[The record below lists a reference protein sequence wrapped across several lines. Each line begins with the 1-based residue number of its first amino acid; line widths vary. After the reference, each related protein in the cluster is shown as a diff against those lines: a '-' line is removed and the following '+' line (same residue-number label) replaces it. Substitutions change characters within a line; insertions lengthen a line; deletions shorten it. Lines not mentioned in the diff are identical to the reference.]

1 MGSFS
6 KCFEAVSDFFQR
18 IFGAIGVFIGTYP
31 VILIIISLLVT
42 IVLSCGMV
50 TLSSESDTE
59 TLYTPTNSRASQDRV
74 QYQATF
80 PDATGSNYRGY
91 ALSDLSMF
99 GRLVVSSATGGNI
112 LSNVSLEEIRNHIR
126 IIKHFNITYNGVVF
140 KYDDICARQNGSCF
154 ASGEFLVTDAVYQA
168 YLTGGITYP
177 NWDNIDLSAILGQVD
192 STGGKLVSAKYL
204 SITFNLRMDS
214 ADNKAKAR
222 AWEEEFLKRAA
233 ALDTTSTR
241 INYAASHSL
250 DTELNKNTNGDIV
263 FFSITF
269 TLMITYATV
278 VVGGDVVSSRTW
290 ASWAGVMAAGFG
302 IISSFGL
309 VSFCGVKF
317 VNIVGVTPFLIIGI
331 GVDDMFLLMSSWAE
345 TYPLRDQTV
354 ASRMGKTF
362 ASAGIGIT
370 ITSLTDLLA
379 FVIGVSSVFL
389 SVRNFCLYT
398 GVAVIFCYL
407 YQCVFFSPCL
417 ALHGRRVDSNRHC
430 MTCLK
435 TKSREDLRKDDGT
448 STCKVFC
455 CGGSPPAKR
464 GQDERYFETLPRKYL
479 PRMLLNMWGKI
490 IVILIYIAYLS
501 VSIWGTVNFK
511 QGLILKN
518 LVSTDSYY
526 HSYSE
531 TYDMHFSSSFPIP
544 FIFGP
549 TTNYTDK
556 NTVDHIESLIDT
568 AKADSG
574 VDENS
579 LICWY
584 YSYRA
589 TTAYDN
595 SSNIAFVSGLKAF
608 LTTTTVFD
616 NDVVFDSSDTAVKDS
631 RCYFLSTNIKESNA
645 QADVMVRMR
654 ALADNSPLSVYT
666 FHPAYIF
673 FEQYVAILLS
683 TLQTVGV
690 ALVVMTVVTCI
701 FLPHPFLVFLVV
713 INIVSILVG
722 IFGFLHVWGLS
733 LSSVTMIHLIM
744 SVGFSVDFSVHVCSA
759 YMLGEGRNRRE
770 KVESAIAHAAG
781 PILNGGM
788 SSFLGILV
796 LVFSKSYIFNSFFKI
811 MFTVILFGMLHAVF
825 LLPLILSILGPVTT
839 SAVRPQSKPTDPA
852 PSISSKMQNGMESRR
867 SIACIHEETEQ

>member
-1 MGSFS
+1 MCSFS

-18 IFGAIGVFIGTYP
+18 IFDTIGVFIGTYP
-31 VILIIISLLVT
+31 VVLIIMSLSVT
-42 IVLSCGMV
+42 IGLSCGMI

-80 PDATGSNYRGY
+80 LDATRSNYRGY
-91 ALSDLSMF
+91 ALSDLAMF

-140 KYDDICARQNGSCF
+140 KYDDICARQDGSCF
-154 ASGEFLVTDAVYQA
+154 VSGELLVTDAVYQA

-177 NWDNIDLSAILGQVD
+177 NWNNIDLSAILGQVD

-214 ADNKAKAR
+214 AYNKAKAK

-241 INYAASHSL
+241 LNYAASHSL

-278 VVGGDVVSSRTW
+278 VVGGDAVSSRAW

-379 FVIGVSSVFL
+379 FVIGASSVFL

-407 YQCVFFSPCL
+407 YQCIFFSPCL

-435 TKSREDLRKDDGT
+435 TKSRNEFRNDGT

-455 CGGSPPAKR
+455 CGGSPPTKR
-464 GQDERYFETLPRKYL
+464 GQDERYVETLPRKYL
-479 PRMLLNMWGKI
+479 PRMLLNMWGKS
-490 IVILIYIAYLS
+490 IVILIYIAYLG
-501 VSIWGTVNFK
+501 VSIWGTLNFK

-531 TYDMHFSSSFPIP
+531 TYDTHFSSSFPIP

-556 NTVDHIESLIDT
+556 NAVNHMESLIDT

-595 SSNIAFVSGLKAF
+595 SSNVAFVSGLKTF

-616 NDVVFDSSDTAVKDS
+616 NDVVFDSSETAVKAS

-645 QADVMVRMR
+645 QAHVMVRMR

-673 FEQYVAILLS
+673 FEQYVAILPS

-690 ALVVMTVVTCI
+690 ALAVMTVVTGI
-701 FLPHPFLVFLVV
+701 FLPHPLLVFLVV

-759 YMLGEGRNRRE
+759 YMIGKGRNRRE

-781 PILNGGM
+781 PILNGGL

-796 LVFSKSYIFNSFFKI
+796 LVFSRSYIFNSFFKI

-825 LLPLILSILGPVTT
+825 LLPLILSILGPVVK
-839 SAVRPQSKPTDPA
+839 SRDAESPQRIRPQIANRPPTPPIDYPVCC
-852 PSISSKMQNGMESRR
+852 QWRY
-867 SIACIHEETEQ
+867 

>member
-1 MGSFS
+1 MCSFN
-6 KCFEAVSDFFQR
+6 KCFEGVSAFFQR
-18 IFGAIGVFIGTYP
+18 IFEKIGIFIGTYP
-31 VILIIISLLVT
+31 VVLVVASLSVT
-42 IVLSCGMV
+42 LGLSCGMI
-50 TLSSESDTE
+50 TLSNETDTE
-59 TLYTPTNSRASQDRV
+59 TLYTPINSRASQDRV

-91 ALSDLSMF
+91 ALAALDMY
-99 GRLVVSSATGGNI
+99 GRLLISSMTYGNI
-112 LSNVSLEEIRNHIR
+112 LSNASMQEIRHHIST
-126 IIKHFNITYNGVVF
+126 IKDISTTYEGLVI
-140 KYDDICARQNGSCF
+140 KYVDVCARQNGSCY
-154 ASGEFLVTDAVYQA
+154 ASGEFLTTDAVHNA
-168 YLTGGITYP
+168 YLSGGITYP
-177 NWDNIDLSAILGQVD
+177 NWNNIDISAFLGQAA

-204 SITFNLRMDS
+204 SISFNLRMDS
-214 ADNKAKAR
+214 AVNKAKAR
-222 AWEEEFLKRAA
+222 AWEEEFLKKAA
-233 ALDTTSTR
+233 TLGTMSTR

-250 DTELNKNTNGDIV
+250 DAELNKNTNGDIV
-263 FFSITF
+263 FFSVTF
-269 TLMITYATV
+269 TLMITYATFV
-278 VVGGDVVSSRTW
+278 AGGDVVSSRTL

-302 IISSFGL
+302 ILSSFGL
-309 VSFCGVKF
+309 VSLCGVKF

-345 TYPLRDQTV
+345 TYPHRDKTV
-354 ASRMGKTF
+354 ASRMGMTF

-379 FVIGVSSVFL
+379 FLTGVSSVFL

-407 YQCVFFSPCL
+407 YQCLFFSPCL
-417 ALHGRRVDSNRHC
+417 AIHGRRVDSNRHC

-435 TKSREDLRKDDGT
+435 TKSRNQLRNDDA
-448 STCKVFC
+448 STCRVFC
-455 CGGSPPAKR
+455 CGGSPPTER
-464 GQDERYFETLPRKYL
+464 GQDERFFETLPRKYL
-479 PRMLLNMWGKI
+479 PQMLLCVGGKV
-490 IVILIYIAYLS
+490 IVIVLFLAYLG
-501 VSIWGTVNFK
+501 VSIWGTLNFK

-531 TYDMHFSSSFPIP
+531 TNDAYFSSTFPFP
-544 FIFGP
+544 FVFGP

-556 NTVDHIESLIDT
+556 DTVDNIESLINS
-568 AKADSG
+568 AKADPG
-574 VDENS
+574 VNENS
-579 LICWY
+579 LVCWFD
-584 YSYRA
+584 SYRE

-595 SSNIAFVSGLKAF
+595 SSTTAFVSGLKTF
-608 LTTTTVFD
+608 LSMTTNFD
-616 NDVVFDSSDTAVKDS
+616 KDVVFDST
-631 RCYFLSTNIKESNA
+631 STNIKASRCYLLSINIKGSNA

-673 FEQYVAILLS
+673 FEQYVAILPS

-701 FLPHPFLVFLVV
+701 FLPHPLLVFLVV
-713 INIVSILVG
+713 LNVVSILVG
-722 IFGFLHVWGLS
+722 IFGFLYIWGLS

-759 YMLGEGRNRRE
+759 YMIGKGRNRSE
-770 KVESAIAHAAG
+770 KTESAIVHAAG

-788 SSFLGILV
+788 SSLLGILV

-811 MFTVILFGMLHAVF
+811 MFTVIMFGMLHAVF
-825 LLPLILSILGPVTT
+825 LLPVILSIIGPLTNT
-839 SAVRPQSKPTDPA
+839 FISPASSRSNSRP
-852 PSISSKMQNGMESRR
+852 PSPPIDYM
-867 SIACIHEETEQ
+867 

>member
-1 MGSFS
+1 MCSFN
-6 KCFEAVSDFFQR
+6 KGFEAVSGFFQR
-18 IFGAIGVFIGTYP
+18 IFRKIGVFIGTYP
-31 VILIIISLLVT
+31 VVLIIMSLALT
-42 IVLSCGMV
+42 IGLSCGMI
-50 TLSSESDTE
+50 TLTSESDTE
-59 TLYTPTNSRASQDRV
+59 TLYTPINSRASQDRV

-99 GRLVVSSATGGNI
+99 GRLLVSSATGGNI
-112 LSNVSLEEIRNHIR
+112 LSNASLEEIRNHVR
-126 IIKHFNITYNGVVF
+126 TIKHVNITYNGVVV
-140 KYDDICARQNGSCF
+140 KYDDICARQNGTCF
-154 ASGEFLVTDAVYQA
+154 ASGEFLTTDAVYQV
-168 YLTGGITYP
+168 YLSGGITYP
-177 NWDNIDLSAILGQVD
+177 NWNNIDLSALLGQVD

-214 ADNKAKAR
+214 VDNKAKAR

-345 TYPLRDQTV
+345 TYPLKDESVPT
-354 ASRMGKTF
+354 RMGVTF

-407 YQCVFFSPCL
+407 YQCFFFSPCL

-435 TKSREDLRKDDGT
+435 TKSREEFRNDGA

-464 GQDERYFETLPRKYL
+464 GEDERLFETLPRKYL
-479 PRMLLNMWGKI
+479 PRMLLSMWGKTV
-490 IVILIYIAYLS
+490 VILIYCVYLS

-518 LVSTDSYY
+518 LVSKDSYY
-526 HSYSE
+526 HTYSE
-531 TYDMHFSSSFPIP
+531 TYDAYFSSSFPIP

-556 NTVDHIESLIDT
+556 NTVYHIESLIDS

-584 YSYRA
+584 DSYKA
-589 TTAYDN
+589 TAVYDN

-608 LTTTTVFD
+608 LTTTAVFD
-616 NDVVFDSSDTAVKDS
+616 NDVVFDSSDTAIKAS
-631 RCYFLSTNIKESNA
+631 RCYILSTNIKESNA

-654 ALADNSPLSVYT
+654 ALTDNSPLSVYT
-666 FHPAYIF
+666 FYPSYIF
-673 FEQYVAILLS
+673 FEQYVAILPS

-690 ALVVMTVVTCI
+690 ALAVMTVVTCV
-701 FLPHPFLVFLVV
+701 FLPHPLLVFLVV

-759 YMLGEGRNRRE
+759 YMIGEGRNRRE

-825 LLPLILSILGPVTT
+825 LLPLILSILGPVTK
-839 SAVRPQSKPTDPA
+839 SAVGPQTKPADHT
-852 PSISSKMQNGMESRR
+852 SSAKS
-867 SIACIHEETEQ
+867 TYVK

>member
-1 MGSFS
+1 MPCSVNG
-6 KCFEAVSDFFQR
+6 CFLAVSGFFER
-18 IFGAIGVFIGTYP
+18 IFKKIGIFIGTYP
-31 VILIIISLLVT
+31 VLLIIGSV
-42 IVLSCGMV
+42 IVALGLSCGML

-59 TLYTPTNSRASQDRV
+59 TLYTPVNSRASQDRV

-91 ALSDLSMF
+91 ALTTLDMNGQL
-99 GRLVVSSATGGNI
+99 LISSTTGGNVFT
-112 LSNVSLEEIRNHIR
+112 SASVEEMRTLISD
-126 IIKHFNITYNGVVF
+126 IKSINATFDSVVF
-140 KYDDICARQNGSCF
+140 TYSDICARQGGSCYV
-154 ASGEFLVTDAVYQA
+154 SGEFLTTDAVYQA
-168 YLTGGITYP
+168 YLSGGITYP
-177 NWDNIDLSAILGQVD
+177 RWNNIDLSAFLGQVD
-192 STGGKLVSAKYL
+192 STGGQLVSAKYL

-269 TLMITYATV
+269 PLMITYATV
-278 VVGGDVVSSRTW
+278 VAGGDGVSSRAW
-290 ASWAGVMAAGFG
+290 ASLAGVLAAGFG
-302 IISSFGL
+302 ILSSFGL
-309 VSFCGVKF
+309 VSLCGVKF
-317 VNIVGVTPFLIIGI
+317 VNIVGVTPFLVIGI

-370 ITSLTDLLA
+370 ITSLTNLLA
-379 FVIGVSSVFL
+379 FLTGISSVFL
-389 SVRNFCLYT
+389 SVRNFCVYT
-398 GVAVIFCYL
+398 GVGVIFCYL
-407 YQCVFFSPCL
+407 YQCLLFSPCL
-417 ALHGRRVDSNRHC
+417 ALHARRVDSNRHC

-435 TKSREDLRKDDGT
+435 TKSRDEFRNDGA

-455 CGGSPPAKR
+455 CGGSPPTKR
-464 GQDERYFETLPRKYL
+464 GQDERFFETLPRKYL

-490 IVILIYIAYLS
+490 VVILIYIVYLS
-501 VSIWGTVNFK
+501 VSIWGTLNFK

-518 LVSTDSYY
+518 LVSSTSYY
-526 HSYSE
+526 YSYRE
-531 TYDMHFSSSFPIP
+531 TYDMHFPRAFPIP
-544 FIFGP
+544 FVFGS
-549 TTNYTDK
+549 TTDYT
-556 NTVDHIESLIDT
+556 NTQTVNNIDLLIQNAKSDSSVD
-568 AKADSG
+568 AD
-574 VDENS
+574 S
-579 LICWY
+579 LICWLNIY
-584 YSYRA
+584 RNDSSY
-589 TTAYDN
+589 D
-595 SSNIAFVSGLKAF
+595 SSSSAAFVSGLKTF
-608 LTTTTVFD
+608 LTANTVYE
-616 NDVVFDSSDTAVKDS
+616 NDVAFDSSNNCIIAS
-631 RCYFLSTNIKESNA
+631 RCYLFSTDIKDSNV

-666 FHPAYIF
+666 FYPSYIF
-673 FEQYVAILLS
+673 YEQYVAILPS
-683 TLQTVGV
+683 TLQTVGI
-690 ALVVMTVVTCI
+690 ALVVMTIVTCI
-701 FLPHPFLVFLVV
+701 FLPHPLLVFLVV

-722 IFGFLHVWGLS
+722 IFGFLHFWGLS
-733 LSSVTMIHLIM
+733 LSSVTMIHLLM

-759 YMLGEGRNRRE
+759 YMIGKGRNRRE
-770 KVESAIAHAAG
+770 KVESAIVHAAG

-825 LLPLILSILGPVTT
+825 LFPVVLVILGPVVK
-839 SAVRPQSKPTDPA
+839 SRGGESPTPPVD
-852 PSISSKMQNGMESRR
+852 
-867 SIACIHEETEQ
+867 HLLT